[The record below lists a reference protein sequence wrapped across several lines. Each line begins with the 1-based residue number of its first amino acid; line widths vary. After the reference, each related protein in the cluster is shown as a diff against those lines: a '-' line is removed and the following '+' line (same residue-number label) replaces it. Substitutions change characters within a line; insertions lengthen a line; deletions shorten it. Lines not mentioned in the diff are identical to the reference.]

1 MQNDGKANPMDILR
15 QRPVP
20 KSIGPSVP
28 TVDTQTPAIQL
39 SVVVNLTPEF
49 IEMAVRN
56 ALLSGVDK
64 SVILKLLYRLDD
76 VIEKLIRELEE

>member
-1 MQNDGKANPMDILR
+1 MSDEKPNPMDILR

-20 KSIGPSVP
+20 KRIGPSVP
-28 TVDTQTPAIQL
+28 SVDAQSPAIQM
-39 SVVVNLTPEF
+39 SIVVNLTPEF

-76 VIEKLIRELEE
+76 VIERLIRELEE